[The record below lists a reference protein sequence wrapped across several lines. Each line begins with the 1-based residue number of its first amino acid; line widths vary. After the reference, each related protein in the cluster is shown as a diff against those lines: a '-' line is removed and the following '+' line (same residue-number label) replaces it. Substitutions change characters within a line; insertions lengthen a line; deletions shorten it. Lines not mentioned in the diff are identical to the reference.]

1 MTPTTSEIYIY
12 IVNHLDLVGEL
23 VIYVVVGRLA
33 GNSPDQS
40 HAAADT
46 HFFPWAASGLSHKG
60 SHCVQFM
67 ITLPLVLLSHPH
79 VQLSPAMP
87 DGLWPRCWTQEQ
99 NVDKL

>member
-1 MTPTTSEIYIY
+1 M
-12 IVNHLDLVGEL
+12 NHLDLVGEL

-67 ITLPLVLLSHPH
+67 ITVPLVLLSHPPC
-79 VQLSPAMP
+79 PAFP
-87 DGLWPRCWTQEQ
+87 GHARRALAEVLDTGA
-99 NVDKL
+99 KH